1 MVCLGGPALGH
12 IDHQPPEGFECLA
25 PHGVTGAPVKAIIR
39 EGRARP
45 FWAYAGDNA
54 ARWPEIVFD
63 NGSLGR
69 FPEPVARFTF
79 HHECVHLTAPD
90 LDEVQTSCRA
100 LQHMRSSDLINHEDE
115 AVLLRVFQD
124 LGEIPARYLGTGA
137 RYWKAIED
145 CAAAITHD
153 GPPSSANHPPPS
165 AHLERPR
172 DD

>member
-1 MVCLGGPALGH
+1 MQLQVSPSTAKTRDRFIHSKGPDNRC
-12 IDHQPPEGFECLA
+12 DHDQNVTAVTFCGLRRVYLLVYF
-25 PHGVTGAPVKAIIR
+25 GV
-39 EGRARP
+39 
-45 FWAYAGDNA
+45 
-54 ARWPEIVFD
+54 